1 MTVFDG
7 LRALLQRSSDDED
20 VKLQRFVV
28 SADRVGDEL
37 RLRAQTREGSGVALW
52 SVSYAPTAME
62 QLVLA
67 SNSFTDALS
76 ALQAVA
82 TAIEHPH
89 DMQRQS
95 ARVIVA
101 ADGQSL
107 DVRLRAQARLMGPA
121 RRAAQPQRRGHVH
134 AGALGRGAGERVGV
148 AVLGLGAARGDRQ
161 GDDGAQR
168 YACARAPSPRADHA
182 GGETRELNR
191 RLSRAQAEAMRA
203 PAGSG
208 SFAAP
213 IETGG
218 SPAVTQTTI
227 KEKNMRSGVVKGR
240 VIGGG
245 KKRGKLQFDDDSSD
259 DDVVEVKK
267 PKQED

>member
-67 SNSFTDALS
+67 SNSFSDALS

-107 DVRLRAQARLMGPA
+107 DVRPRGQARLTTQLIVRLNRKDAVTFTLA
-121 RRAAQPQRRGHVH
+121 RSDEEPESEWALLCSVLERRVAIDKAMTELNDMRAS
-134 AGALGRGAGERVGV
+134 ALRHLA
-148 AVLGLGAARGDRQ
+148 LTMQAAR
-161 GDDGAQR
+161 
-168 YACARAPSPRADHA
+168 
-182 GGETRELNR
+182 
-191 RLSRAQAEAMRA
+191 
-203 PAGSG
+203 PAS
-208 SFAAP
+208 S
-213 IETGG
+213 
-218 SPAVTQTTI
+218 
-227 KEKNMRSGVVKGR
+227 
-240 VIGGG
+240 IGG
-245 KKRGKLQFDDDSSD
+245 
-259 DDVVEVKK
+259 
-267 PKQED
+267 